1 MVADFADYM
10 KNVNKPENTDGPT
23 KGIFRELDIAGY
35 NYGETSYEKHHE
47 WYPDR
52 IMVGDGDKSDE
63 YERANRNGK
72 KPTIYHWRF
81 YMDRMGIS
89 GRMWRGSD

>member
-1 MVADFADYM
+1 MLM
-10 KNVNKPENTDGPT
+10 KPENTDWTYKDDFQGT
-23 KGIFRELDIAGY
+23 GIAGY

-52 IMVGDGDKSDE
+52 IVVGTETNLMNMKERIEMV
-63 YERANRNGK
+63 RNQPYIIGE
-72 KPTIYHWRF
+72 F